1 VTCRREYVFI
11 VTPHAKYGKYGQY
24 TKYVKYANQNL
35 ILQDA

>member
-11 VTPHAKYGKYGQY
+11 VTPYAKYGKYGQY